1 MPQFMPGEAKTAKAT
16 MRNPTA
22 RAFDYEG
29 VIYLGTDLQ
38 EMSRQP
44 FSLNASEERV
54 IGFPIIM
61 PGVPGV
67 YPVHIGVFSG
77 GKSIGLYR
85 ATEDVQI
92 AQAAIEIAKAYIRME
107 YPSVSEAYS
116 GWIGISPVGSEL
128 NLALFGGR
136 IQVGVLLRNPT
147 QAPLKYI
154 CTIYNYH
161 WIEPNNYTTD
171 YLTLPSVQ
179 PKKISYFVCGACGSP
194 FYLYDYYEENAVCPY
209 CGAISGPTMA
219 GNPPTGLPY
228 SGYQYECDMFL
239 PPGGELPPGKTG
251 FVYSDLSYQSRRW
264 NYLYIEITCNGYAL
278 GRALLY
284 SGWYSY

>member
-1 MPQFMPGEAKTAKAT
+1 MPQFKPGEAKTAKAT

-29 VIYLGTDLQ
+29 VIYMGTDLA

-54 IGFPIIM
+54 IGFPITV

-92 AQAAIEIAKAYIRME
+92 AQAAVEIAKAYIRQAS
-107 YPSVSEAYS
+107 PSVSEAYS

-128 NLALFGGR
+128 NLALFGGC

-147 QAPLKYI
+147 QAPLRYTL
-154 CTIYNYH
+154 TIYNYH

-171 YLTLPSVQ
+171 YLTLPGVE
-179 PKKISYFVCGACGSP
+179 PIAFPPA
-194 FYLYDYYEENAVCPY
+194 
-209 CGAISGPTMA
+209 
-219 GNPPTGLPY
+219 PTGLPY

-251 FVYSDLSYQSRRW
+251 FVYTALFYQSRRW
-264 NYLYIEITCNGYAL
+264 NNLYIEIMSEGYNL
-278 GRALLY
+278 GKTLLC